1 MHVPSTFRI
10 APTSRLNLALKRASL
25 FGRAP
30 VVHDLEVAFTIWG
43 FLGAAPPELVALRR
57 PLFDFASRFV
67 PDLSVVTA
75 RELVPGTSVEPV
87 ATIDL
92 SASAMGRA
100 A

>member
-1 MHVPSTFRI
+1 
-10 APTSRLNLALKRASL
+10 
-25 FGRAP
+25 
-30 VVHDLEVAFTIWG
+30 
-43 FLGAAPPELVALRR
+43 
-57 PLFDFASRFV
+57 LFDFASRFV
-67 PDLSVVTA
+67 PDLSVITA